1 MRVLFVAHDANRTGA
16 PLFLLNFLRW
26 LDRRN
31 PEIAFD
37 VLIRQSGPLDAEFAA
52 IARATYQWWPDMR
65 IVTFLAEHRLV
76 GKRRE
81 ALSSKLRRLAGHPKR
96 LLSRLGRNGYD
107 LVFVNSLANAELIPA
122 LADHIAVPMICRAPE
137 LARYVAAHIG
147 MAAARAA
154 VAHVDTF
161 IAVSDIVARYLV
173 DELGVAPERIER
185 IPGFARLD
193 PIRRTRATIRR
204 QLGISDTAFVVCGS
218 GTTDWRKG
226 PDLFV
231 QIAADTRRRFADRD
245 IRFCWIG
252 GDRSS
257 DTFRKLE
264 FDLQHIDIDVV
275 VTFIPETDAP
285 QDYYA
290 ASDLLALTSRE
301 DPFPLVA
308 LEAAALGL
316 PVICFD
322 AFIGTKEFLRR
333 NGLTGPYLDV
343 RAFADKIAA
352 FRDDAARYEATAH
365 AMRTLAKEFT
375 VDAIGERLV
384 AAMRRAA

>member
-1 MRVLFVAHDANRTGA
+1 VLFVAHDANRTGA

-26 LDRRN
+26 LDRSN

-37 VLIRQSGPLDAEFAA
+37 ILLRRSGPLDAHFAA
-52 IARATYQWWPDMR
+52 IASTTYHWQPDLR
-65 IVTFLAEHRLV
+65 IVTFLAQRRIV
-76 GKRRE
+76 GKRKE
-81 ALSSKLRRLAGHPKR
+81 ALSSGLRRLTGHSKR
-96 LLSRLGRNGYD
+96 LLARLARNSYD
-107 LVFVNSLANAELIPA
+107 LVFVNSLANADLIPA
-122 LADHIAVPMICRAPE
+122 LAEHIAAPMICRAPE
-137 LARYVAAHIG
+137 LARYVDAHIG
-147 MAAARAA
+147 TATARAA
-154 VAHVDTF
+154 VGHVDTF
-161 IAVSDIVARYLV
+161 IAVSDLVAQYLV
-173 DELGVAPERIER
+173 DQFGVAQEQIER

-193 PIRRTRATIRR
+193 PIGTPRAAIRR
-204 QLGISDTAFVVCGS
+204 QLGLADTAFVVCGS

-231 QIAADTRRRFADRD
+231 QIAAHTRRRFADRD

-252 GDRSS
+252 GDHSS
-257 DTFRKLE
+257 DAFRKLQ
-264 FDLQHIDIDVV
+264 FDLQHIGIDAA
-275 VTFIPETDAP
+275 VTFIAETDAP

-322 AFIGTKEFLRR
+322 AAVGSKEFLGGG
-333 NGLTGPYLDV
+333 NGLTVPYLDV
-343 RAFADKIAA
+343 CAFADSIAA
-352 FRDDAARYEATAH
+352 FRDDVERYQATAH

-375 VDAIGERLV
+375 VDTIGERLV
-384 AAMRRAA
+384 AAMRRVA